1 MPFSPSAR
9 MLSKSLYIM
18 PAVFVLL
25 WSTGFI
31 GAKMGLPYAEPMTFL
46 AIRFAICAALVL
58 ALCLVT
64 KTAWPERWQDWLHI
78 SLVGLMLHG
87 GYLGGVFASI
97 YHGTDAGVSA
107 LIVGIQPLIV
117 AALAGIVL
125 NEKISRRQW
134 TGLGLGLVGVFLVV
148 ANKLNLGSGNL
159 LSTSLSVIALFSISA
174 STLYQKKYS
183 SNMDIKSA
191 NFIQFLVAALFCWL
205 MSLVF
210 ETGTVVW
217 SGEFIFALLWL
228 IFVLSLGAVTLLYL
242 LLRRDGS
249 ANVASLFYL
258 VPPCTAITA
267 YFLFDET
274 LAPVGIAGMI
284 AAILGVALV
293 NVPARKS

>member
-1 MPFSPSAR
+1 MSSAPANSI
-9 MLSKSLYIM
+9 LNKGLYVM
-18 PAVFVLL
+18 PALFVLL

-46 AIRFAICAALVL
+46 AIRFAICAAILL
-58 ALCLVT
+58 PLCMLTDT
-64 KTAWPERWQDWLHI
+64 KWPARWQDWLHV
-78 SLVGLMLHG
+78 SVVGLLLHG

-117 AALAGIVL
+117 AALAGFVL

-134 TGLGLGLVGVFLVV
+134 FGLGLGLVGVFLVV
-148 ANKLNLGSGNL
+148 VNKLNLGSGNL
-159 LSTSLSVIALFSISA
+159 LSTSLSVVALFSISA
-174 STLYQKKYS
+174 CTLYQKKYTS
-183 SNMDIKSA
+183 KMDIKSS
-191 NFIQFLVAALFCWL
+191 NFIQFLVTALFCWML
-205 MSLVF
+205 SAAL
-210 ETGTVVW
+210 ETGTVIW
-217 SGEFIFALLWL
+217 SAEFIFALGWL
-228 IFVLSLGAVTLLYL
+228 IIVLSLGAVTLLYL

-249 ANVASLFYL
+249 TNVASLFYL

-274 LAPVGIAGMI
+274 LAPIGIAGMI
-284 AAILGVALV
+284 AAIVGVALV